1 MTALTMKTSSYRDFI
16 VSKSQHGKGDGFE
29 PNWIPDCAFDF
40 QKHCIDWSVRKGRAA
55 LYQDCGMGK
64 SLQELAWCENVVRHT
79 NKPVLL
85 ATPIAV
91 GPQFIKEAT
100 KFGVDAEL
108 IRDGKKPTS
117 PKVYISN
124 YEQLHKFDPAD
135 FAAFAGD
142 EFSCVK
148 DSKSERKQVVKEF
161 TRNMRYRMGATATPS
176 PNDFFELG
184 NASEILGY
192 LGFRDMLTMFFR
204 EEIKTNMLGW
214 NRTKYRFRGHAEQP
228 FWSWVCSWARA
239 LRKPSD
245 LGFSDDKFV
254 LPELIER
261 EIVVDTVKAR
271 PGQLFPVPAKSLPEQ
286 RAERRHSLN
295 ERCEKAAELA
305 NAHNGS
311 VSIWCELN
319 DEGTLLRKMLK
330 DSVEVSGSMKDEQKE
345 ENFEAFSSG
354 QIKNIILKP
363 KIGAYGLNWQHCH
376 RAIVFPSNSFE
387 QYYQLV
393 RRHYRFGQ
401 KEKVEVDLI
410 VSEGE
415 VGITKNL
422 QRKQSQAT
430 RMFESLVKHMHDA
443 LSLTSD
449 DSFPCEE
456 ERPSWL

>member
-204 EEIKTNMLGW
+204 EEIKTEMLGW

-254 LPELIER
+254 PLIISSR
-261 EIVVDTVKAR
+261 
-271 PGQLFPVPAKSLPEQ
+271 L
-286 RAERRHSLN
+286 
-295 ERCEKAAELA
+295 
-305 NAHNGS
+305 
-311 VSIWCELN
+311 SIH
-319 DEGTLLRKMLK
+319 
-330 DSVEVSGSMKDEQKE
+330 
-345 ENFEAFSSG
+345 
-354 QIKNIILKP
+354 
-363 KIGAYGLNWQHCH
+363 KI
-376 RAIVFPSNSFE
+376 F
-387 QYYQLV
+387 
-393 RRHYRFGQ
+393 
-401 KEKVEVDLI
+401 
-410 VSEGE
+410 
-415 VGITKNL
+415 
-422 QRKQSQAT
+422 
-430 RMFESLVKHMHDA
+430 
-443 LSLTSD
+443 
-449 DSFPCEE
+449 
-456 ERPSWL
+456 